1 MKYFR
6 IKIYLK
12 IIVFFKSLFKN
23 NYDQKKIDQVILSSS
38 KKKYITYTSQLRSSF
53 LLVLLY
59 LKSKYKNKNEIIML
73 SYNLKEMVNI
83 ARQLNL
89 KLVFCDLD
97 FKNGSYELSDLKRK
111 INRKTLCV
119 VQTNIFC
126 NFNICLKVKRLCNK
140 EEVTLIEDNAVY
152 FDNFSLNILQNDC
165 FVF

>member
-6 IKIYLK
+6 IKIFLK

-97 FKNGSYELSDLKRK
+97 FKNGSYELSDLKGR
-111 INRKTLCV
+111 
-119 VQTNIFC
+119 
-126 NFNICLKVKRLCNK
+126 
-140 EEVTLIEDNAVY
+140 
-152 FDNFSLNILQNDC
+152 
-165 FVF
+165 